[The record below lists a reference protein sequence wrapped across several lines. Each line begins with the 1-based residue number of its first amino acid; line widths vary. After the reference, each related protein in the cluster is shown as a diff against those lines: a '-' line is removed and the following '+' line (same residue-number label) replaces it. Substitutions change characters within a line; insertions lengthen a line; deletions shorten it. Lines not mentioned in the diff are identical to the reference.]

1 MTIISAIVIFLGFY
15 FNISR
20 GEWLIVLMLITAVIS
35 LELFNTGVEHF
46 LDLFHPEINSK
57 VKIIKDLMA
66 GGVAIISIGA
76 AIVGSIIFI
85 PKIILLLSALY
96 LG

>member
-1 MTIISAIVIFLGFY
+1 
-15 FNISR
+15 
-20 GEWLIVLMLITAVIS
+20 MLITAVIA

-46 LDLFHPEINSK
+46 LDLFHPEINGK

-66 GGVAIISIGA
+66 GGVDIISIGA

-85 PKIILLLSALY
+85 PKIILLLSVLY